1 MYAAVVG
8 SPTFPW
14 QPYWRRPLPVVVL
27 DAGFIARCDDWNWTW
42 LCDTQIEITAAAPTQ
57 YHRAKTIEETPLY
70 NVFNEILQLVEKG
83 KIFDNINIA
92 LL

>member
-8 SPTFPW
+8 SPSFPW

-27 DAGFIARCDDWNWTW
+27 DAGFIALCNDWTW
-42 LCDTQIEITAAAPTQ
+42 LCDTQTEITAAAPTQ
-57 YHRAKTIEETPLY
+57 YHSAKTIEGTPLY

-83 KIFDNINIA
+83 KIVDNITIA